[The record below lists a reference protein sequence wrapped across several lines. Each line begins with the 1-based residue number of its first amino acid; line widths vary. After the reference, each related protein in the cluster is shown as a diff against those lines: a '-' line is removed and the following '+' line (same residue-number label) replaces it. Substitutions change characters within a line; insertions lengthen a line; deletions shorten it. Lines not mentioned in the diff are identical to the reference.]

1 MIPFRLERP
10 GARFL
15 IAFAMSLRSCALP
28 IFLVL
33 RPLACGAGPRAIAS
47 SRSTESRP
55 FRLRYNE
62 DCLRGGTKTAAAGWR
77 FVTGVVRRECNG
89 QDCFGHVGRS
99 CRRDRNLCETFHQD
113 SWWYGSGVAMGWGA
127 TGSLVRNMGL
137 PLRVFSPP

>member
-33 RPLACGAGPRAIAS
+33 RPLACGAGPRVIAS

-55 FRLRYNE
+55 FRLCCNE
-62 DCLRGGTKTAAAGWR
+62 DCFLRGTKTAVAGWR
-77 FVTGVVRRECNG
+77 FGAGVVRRECNG
-89 QDCFGHVGRS
+89 QNGFGHVGRS
-99 CRRDRNLCETFHQD
+99 CRRDRNL
-113 SWWYGSGVAMGWGA
+113 
-127 TGSLVRNMGL
+127 
-137 PLRVFSPP
+137 